1 MQGELINLVQQSG
14 ERITSAGRVA
24 IWLAAMF
31 LAIVAGAGTITVP
44 GRSVVT
50 ALGAVS
56 NPDAVLA
63 TVGDRQIT
71 QREVDQEILQRILRS
86 VDATKLYEWRKDAI
100 DDIVDNYLLEQA
112 AKKAGMNPDEFVRH
126 EISAKGGAVTEADAR
141 KYYDQH
147 KAQIQAQTNRPFDQ
161 IKPQLIAAL
170 QKQQDTQRREQLM
183 AKLKADEPVKILLVQ
198 PRVKVES
205 AGHPW
210 TGGKDAPV
218 TIVEFSD
225 FQCPFCRA
233 AEASVKTIKE
243 KYGDKIRLV
252 YLDFPLGMHAH
263 ALDAARAGRCAGEQG
278 KFWEFHDAMFA
289 NQSKLAPADLKAQAK
304 QLGLDT
310 KAFDT
315 CFDANKYDVPIHK
328 DMSQGTSLGVTAT
341 PTFFINGRE
350 VLGAQPPE
358 RFEEVIDEELA
369 QQKGA
374 PKPSEAT
381 SN

>member
-1 MQGELINLVQQSG
+1 LVQHSG
-14 ERITSAGRVA
+14 ERITWAGRVA
-24 IWLAAMF
+24 LWVAAMS

-100 DDIVDNYLLEQA
+100 NDMVDNYLLERA
-112 AKKAGMNPDEFVRH
+112 AKKAGMSSDEFVRH

-170 QKQQDTQRREQLM
+170 QQQQDTQRREQLM

-210 TGGKDAPV
+210 IGGKDAPV

-263 ALDAARAGRCAGEQG
+263 AMDAARAGRCAGEQG

-289 NQSKLAPADLKAQAK
+289 NQSKLAPVDLKAQAK

-315 CFDANKYDVPIHK
+315 CFDANKYDVPIRK

-358 RFEEVIDEELA
+358 RFEEVIDEELV

-374 PKPSEAT
+374 PKPNETT